1 MRPRRAYLAAA
12 LSLLAFAEPVLAGP
26 DAASLLFE
34 TPALIGVPTGTTLI
48 YRMERTVAG
57 SDGSRSLEPALLPS
71 MSTVELSLKSNSE
84 TGGRDAH
91 LEIVTTERRQA
102 VGSFPSLVGNPVVL
116 VFLERDVA
124 DMSRILR
131 GSPYYI
137 RNRIKD
143 ALGGTTLAESARFIF
158 EGREI
163 EGWRVAVSPFAQDRN
178 RHKLR
183 EYSAKRYEFTVSD
196 AVPGGVYELRTSKPG
211 VDGAPMVEN
220 RLAFEG
226 SQPSQGDAR

>member
-1 MRPRRAYLAAA
+1 MRHRRVYLAAP
-12 LSLLAFAEPVLAGP
+12 LSLALVGPVLAGP

-57 SDGSRSLEPALLPS
+57 SEGVRSGAEPALLPS
-71 MSTVELSLKSNSE
+71 MSMVELSLKSDSE

-91 LEIVTTERRQA
+91 VEIVTAERLQA
-102 VGSFPSLVGNPVVL
+102 AGSFQSLVGNPVVV

-137 RNRIKD
+137 RNRIRE
-143 ALGGTTLAESARFIF
+143 ALGETTLAEPARFTF

-178 RHKLR
+178 RDKLR
-183 EYSAKRYEFTVSD
+183 EYSAKRYEY

-211 VDGAPMVEN
+211 GDGAPLIED
-220 RLAFEG
+220 RLVFER
-226 SQPSQGDAR
+226 SQPTRGNAR